1 MAITIHSQPNCVNCD
16 VTKALLDKK
25 GVEYNLIDMV
35 DEPEIG
41 AAIKAEGWMQA
52 PVVKV
57 DLPGLKTEWDGINFE
72 KLRQAVAAAQS

>member
-1 MAITIHSQPNCVNCD
+1 
-16 VTKALLDKK
+16 
-25 GVEYNLIDMV
+25 
-35 DEPEIG
+35 
-41 AAIKAEGWMQA
+41 MQA